1 MTRRRSK
8 SAGQALAEF
17 ALVAPFFFLL
27 LLGIIEAGRFIFYY
41 EMLSSATR
49 EGARYA
55 IVHGARA
62 IDLLPSGPNP
72 PWGGTNTIDPY
83 GDNVKER
90 VRDAAID
97 LPGTSELVFQSVDGT
112 ECDPSNTCF
121 WYTNNSRGEKVRVAV
136 SFNYLAIIPVL
147 PEITVSAEST
157 LVINN

>member
-8 SAGQALAEF
+8 TAGQALAEF

-55 IVHGARA
+55 IVHGTRA
-62 IDLLPSGPNP
+62 IDLCPSGPNP
-72 PWGGTNTIDPY
+72 PWAGTNVCDPD
-83 GDNVKER
+83 GDKVKEA

-97 LPGTSELVFQSVDGT
+97 LPGTSDLVFD
-112 ECDPSNTCF
+112 EPF
-121 WYTNNSRGEKVRVAV
+121 WETNNYRGEKVRVAV
-136 SFNYLAIIPVL
+136 SFTYQAIVPVL
-147 PEITVSAEST
+147 PGITVSAEST